1 MCVAA
6 VGSGIGL
13 AARTIAAAGEEI
25 SRTAESIHQ
34 EVSINASS
42 RRVHEALTDAGQFTK
57 VTTFSPV
64 RNAAPAQI
72 GREAGESFSIFGG
85 HITGRH
91 VELVPFHRIVQAW
104 RVADWESGVYSIVR
118 FDLADRGNQT
128 LIAFDHTGFPRGKA
142 EHLAEGWR
150 LNYWEPLKKY
160 FA

>member
-1 MCVAA
+1 A

-13 AARTIAAAGEEI
+13 AARTIAAPSGEEI

-42 RRVHEALTDAGQFTK
+42 RRVYEALTDAGQFTK

-64 RNAAPAQI
+64 RNDAPAQI
-72 GREAGESFSIFGG
+72 GRAAGDSFSIFGG

-104 RVADWESGVYSIVR
+104 RVADWESGAYSIVR

-142 EHLAEGWR
+142 EHLAEGWK
-150 LNYWEPLKKY
+150 LNYW
-160 FA
+160 